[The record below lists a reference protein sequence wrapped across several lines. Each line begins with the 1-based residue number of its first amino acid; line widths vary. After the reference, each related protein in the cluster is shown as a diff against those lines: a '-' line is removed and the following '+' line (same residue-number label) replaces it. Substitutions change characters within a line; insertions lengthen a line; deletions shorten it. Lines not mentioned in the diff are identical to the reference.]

1 MLTMVDVTAWLRLGY
16 VLSSLPHVHHLFFWQ
31 RTIAAVIRSALAKS
45 ESWVI
50 YKRTKTRNLR
60 LGLLPYYN
68 NLHAEHLTSYTNM
81 LQLIGYQYF
90 NQCKI
95 LQIPPTHNLHALHTP
110 HAATRHKHGRQISQH
125 RGTEKSVA
133 PTDFSTSLWRKTRRI
148 RPNRLQGSGVWCVR
162 CMQGCVRYFEI
173 ILHSWNVCIS
183 TCYAWKV

>member
-1 MLTMVDVTAWLRLGY
+1 MLTMVDVAWLRLGY

-81 LQLIGYQYF
+81 LQFIGYQYF
-90 NQCKI
+90 TWCKI
-95 LQIPPTHNLHALHTP
+95 LQFPPTHNLHTP
-110 HAATRHKHGRQISQH
+110 HAATRHSTGGWYLDIGEQKSLLLRQIVL
-125 RGTEKSVA
+125 RPCGVKSTA
-133 PTDFSTSLWRKTRRI
+133 YIQTDCEAAGW
-148 RPNRLQGSGVWCVR
+148 GV
-162 CMQGCVRYFEI
+162 
-173 ILHSWNVCIS
+173 
-183 TCYAWKV
+183 